1 MSQQEILHLIAVYG
15 YWVIAVGATVDSF
28 GVPVPGEVMLL
39 SAGMYAGAT
48 HRILLPLAIIAAA
61 AGAICGDNLSYAL
74 GRFGGTRFLHR
85 YGHVLHFGRRRQR
98 IARYLFRRFGGGVVL
113 GGRFI
118 PVIHIGTAFLAGTE
132 EMGWLQFA
140 LLNGLACLVWSTLLG
155 SAGYL
160 LGAAVLRVGDVIAA
174 ASIPLAL
181 VILVAA
187 GSGLHFAEKRLQ
199 READR
204 AEAKDR
210 AA

>member
-1 MSQQEILHLIAVYG
+1 
-15 YWVIAVGATVDSF
+15 
-28 GVPVPGEVMLL
+28 
-39 SAGMYAGAT
+39 
-48 HRILLPLAIIAAA
+48 
-61 AGAICGDNLSYAL
+61 
-74 GRFGGTRFLHR
+74 
-85 YGHVLHFGRRRQR
+85 
-98 IARYLFRRFGGGVVL
+98 
-113 GGRFI
+113 
-118 PVIHIGTAFLAGTE
+118 VIHIGAAFLAGTE